1 MSKKLLALIITL
13 VLIVGAVC
21 SFSACNKTD
30 VTPPTKV
37 GYTVIGKVVAEGA
50 PMVGVSVLVDGG
62 GTLVTDENGMFIA
75 NGLDKDDV
83 ITFKKDGYVFYPA
96 SITVKEDATLRV
108 EGFVDTS
115 NDDDDDVNTPSD
127 DVTPD
132 DTTPDDVTPD
142 DSTDDDVQDDTT
154 VEDKLY
160 NVANT
165 SLLFENDVINLVF
178 CVDKGFTSLT
188 IVVQADGLSTP
199 IEVNEKDFE
208 GEFNKGNDT
217 FVQYKIDVTALIAS
231 PCSIQ
236 VSALNKNG
244 EIGQTGQVDFT
255 SVEQCASTIIAIK
268 NNTLYLTNYDVWAR
282 NYLVLNGVVVDE
294 IYGGSVDLS
303 SYLAYESGAATVA
316 VLAIKSGAQPVYS
329 NQLTVVL
336 EGVDCDPQ

>member
-1 MSKKLLALIITL
+1 M
-13 VLIVGAVC
+13 
-21 SFSACNKTD
+21 
-30 VTPPTKV
+30 
-37 GYTVIGKVVAEGA
+37 
-50 PMVGVSVLVDGG
+50 
-62 GTLVTDENGMFIA
+62 
-75 NGLDKDDV
+75 
-83 ITFKKDGYVFYPA
+83 
-96 SITVKEDATLRV
+96 
-108 EGFVDTS
+108 
-115 NDDDDDVNTPSD
+115 
-127 DVTPD
+127 
-132 DTTPDDVTPD
+132 
-142 DSTDDDVQDDTT
+142 
-154 VEDKLY
+154 
-160 NVANT
+160 
-165 SLLFENDVINLVF
+165 INLVF

-208 GEFNKGNDT
+208 GEFNKGNDA

-231 PCSIQ
+231 SCSIQ

-303 SYLAYESGAATVA
+303 SYLAYESDAVTVA

>member
-1 MSKKLLALIITL
+1 MSKKLLALVITL

-21 SFSACNKTD
+21 SFAACNKTD

-37 GYTVIGKVVAEGA
+37 GYTVIGKVVIGGA

-75 NGLDKDDV
+75 SGLDKDDV

-96 SITVKEDATLRV
+96 SITVKEDTTLRV
-108 EGFVDTS
+108 EGFVDTPA
-115 NDDDDDVNTPSD
+115 DDDVNTPSND
-127 DVTPD
+127 GTPE

-199 IEVNEKDFE
+199 IEVNENDFE

-282 NYLVLNGVVVDE
+282 NYLVLNGVVLDE

-303 SYLAYESGAATVA
+303 SYLAYESGAVTVA

-336 EGVDCDPQ
+336 EVVDCDSQ

>member
-13 VLIVGAVC
+13 VLVVGVVC
-21 SFSACNKTD
+21 SFSACNKTE
-30 VTPPTKV
+30 VTPPTK
-37 GYTVIGKVVAEGA
+37 GYTVIGKVVANGA

-96 SITVKEDATLRV
+96 SITVKEDTTIRV
-108 EGFVDTS
+108 EGFVDTPA
-115 NDDDDDVNTPSD
+115 DDDVNTPSD

-132 DTTPDDVTPD
+132 DTTPDDGTPD

-199 IEVNEKDFE
+199 IEVNENEFE

-236 VSALNKNG
+236 VSALNKKG

-255 SVEQCASTIIAIK
+255 SIEQCASTIIAIK
-268 NNTLYLTNYDVWAR
+268 NNTLYLTSYDVWAR
-282 NYLVLNGVVVDE
+282 NYLVLNGVVMDE

-303 SYLAYESGAATVA
+303 SYLAYESGAVTVA

>member
-1 MSKKLLALIITL
+1 MSKKLLVLIITL

-21 SFSACNKTD
+21 SLSACNKTD

-37 GYTVIGKVVAEGA
+37 GYTVIGKVVIGGA

-75 NGLDKDDV
+75 SGLNKDDV

-96 SITVKEDATLRV
+96 SITVKEDTTLRV
-108 EGFVDTS
+108 EGFVDTPA
-115 NDDDDDVNTPSD
+115 DDDVNTPSD
-127 DVTPD
+127 DGTPD
-132 DTTPDDVTPD
+132 DTTPDDGAPD

-303 SYLAYESGAATVA
+303 SYLAYESGAVTVA

-336 EGVDCDPQ
+336 EGVDCDSQ